1 MDTSIFLAKL
11 MGPILLVIGL
21 TVLLNRPAIAAVAEE
36 FIDNR
41 APLFLAGL
49 LTLVAGLAIVNV
61 HNVWVPDWPVIIT
74 VFGWAAIAGG
84 IMRVGLPET
93 TQTIGRNV
101 LAHITVLMPIAVAI
115 TLVGGWLSWIGYA
128 T

>member
-21 TVLLNRPAIAAVAEE
+21 TVLLNRPAITSVAKE
-36 FIDNR
+36 FIDSR

-61 HNVWVPDWPVIIT
+61 HNVWVTDWPVIIT
-74 VFGWAAIAGG
+74 VFGWAAIVGG

-93 TQTIGRNV
+93 TQTIGRSV
-101 LAHITVLMPIAVAI
+101 LAHITVLMPIAIGI

-128 T
+128 A